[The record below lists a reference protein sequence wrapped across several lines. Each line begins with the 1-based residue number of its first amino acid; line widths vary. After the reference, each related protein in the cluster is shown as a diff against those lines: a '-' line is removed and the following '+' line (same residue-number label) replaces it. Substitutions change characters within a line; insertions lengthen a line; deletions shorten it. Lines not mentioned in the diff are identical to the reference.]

1 MERDINIDT
10 ILGRLDLSMGALT
23 NEIIKAEN
31 NNVEYNE
38 IKRLT
43 YELYKDFITFSYV
56 LGISSMTYNL
66 NHTDLNKAA
75 SLLIKYDLLPV
86 NGNIREK

>member
-10 ILGRLDLSMGALT
+10 ILGRFDLSMGALT

-56 LGISSMTYNL
+56 LDKASMTYNL
-66 NHTDLNKAA
+66 NHVDLDKAA
-75 SLLIKYDLLPV
+75 SLLIKYDLLPA
-86 NGNIREK
+86 NGNIRQK